1 MLTLPF
7 SHTRVILTI
16 HYSSLSRQNLLSS
29 HIDHRTTSSSLLSES
44 DVAESNERRTNR
56 RSTACN
62 FSLTTKVLHEALSLP
77 ATCIIAYHP
86 TIFKPL
92 SSLSLSNP
100 LQASLLRCAAAGI
113 SVYSPHTTLDAVQGG
128 ITDWLAEGLLG
139 SGQGKVEILGDEK
152 TGAGGQKQG
161 GVGRIVRLEEKIS
174 MSVLQERIKKH
185 LGLKHSA
192 FNLTQLMSSQA
203 ATDHSVTDSV
213 LRYSPSGA

>member
-1 MLTLPF
+1 ML
-7 SHTRVILTI
+7 
-16 HYSSLSRQNLLSS
+16 N
-29 HIDHRTTSSSLLSES
+29 
-44 DVAESNERRTNR
+44 
-56 RSTACN
+56 
-62 FSLTTKVLHEALSLP
+62 EALSLP

-92 SSLSLSNP
+92 SSLTLTNSLQS
-100 LQASLLRCAAAGI
+100 SLLRCAAAGI
-113 SVYSPHTTLDAVQGG
+113 SVYSPHTSLDAVQGG

-139 SGQGKVEILGDEK
+139 SGLGKVEILGDEK

-192 FNLTQLMSSQA
+192 CATVSFLHSLLLTRCCATVQVALDPAAPTKEIQSIAICAGSGESVLMGVDA
-203 ATDHSVTDSV
+203 DVYFTGEMGHVRPLCYISV
-213 LRYSPSGA
+213 LRNHR